1 VRRCEPAAGWYFHDD
16 QALSTLDGMI
26 RHRHTRQLD
35 VAAFVVLAVST
46 VLLVSCQPA
55 HALDETAERVF
66 VLPPTWL
73 MLLSAITTSSL
84 TALLTRIDARP
95 WVKAVLNLVLV
106 AIAAVIQYIVAHQG
120 AFTAS
125 EILDVFVVTFLIN
138 LGVWLGIIRPGVLPM
153 EQVAP
158 DSGIA

>member
-1 VRRCEPAAGWYFHDD
+1 
-16 QALSTLDGMI
+16 MI
-26 RHRHTRQLD
+26 RYRLRSRHAEL
-35 VAAFVVLAVST
+35 AFVVLAAFT
-46 VLLVSCQPA
+46 VLLATCQPA
-55 HALDETAERVF
+55 QALEETAERVF

-73 MLLSAITTSSL
+73 MLLSGFTTSAL

-106 AIAAVIQYIVAHQG
+106 AVAAVIQYIVAHQG

-138 LGVWLGIIRPGVLPM
+138 LGVWLGLIRPAVVPL

-158 DSGIA
+158 QAGLS